1 MIRKYEIS
9 DHVDICKICNKEL
22 RYNCE
27 KSLVSKQLENLNEDR
42 EMVFVAELNAR
53 VVGFIHVE
61 KYNVLYLDSMVNILG
76 LAVLSNYQKQGLGR
90 KLIDAAIQWAKEMG
104 IYTLRLNSGINR
116 KEAHQFY
123 RRIGFGE
130 EKEQY
135 RFIKN
140 I

>member
-76 LAVLSNYQKQGLGR
+76 LAVLSNYQEQGLGR

-123 RRIGFGE
+123 RRISFGE

>member
-76 LAVLSNYQKQGLGR
+76 LAVLSNYQMQGLGR
-90 KLIDAAIQWAKEMG
+90 KLIDTAIHWAKEKG

-123 RRIGFGE
+123 KRIGFGE

>member
-27 KSLVSKQLENLNEDR
+27 KSLVSKQLENLNEGR

-53 VVGFIHVE
+53 VVGSIHVE

-123 RRIGFGE
+123 RRIGFVE

>member
-9 DHVDICKICNKEL
+9 DYVDICKICNNEL

-76 LAVLSNYQKQGLGR
+76 LAVLSNYQKQGFGR

>member
-90 KLIDAAIQWAKEMG
+90 KLIDAVIQWAKEMG

>member
-9 DHVDICKICNKEL
+9 DHVDICKICNNEL

>member
-9 DHVDICKICNKEL
+9 DHVDICKICNREL
-22 RYNCE
+22 GYNCE
-27 KSLVSKQLENLNEDR
+27 KSLVSKQLENLNENR

-76 LAVLSNYQKQGLGR
+76 LAVLSNYQMQGLGR

>member
-9 DHVDICKICNKEL
+9 DYVDICKICNKEL

-90 KLIDAAIQWAKEMG
+90 KLIDAAIQWAKDKG

>member
-90 KLIDAAIQWAKEMG
+90 KLIDTAIQWAKEMG

-123 RRIGFGE
+123 RRISFGE

>member
-27 KSLVSKQLENLNEDR
+27 KSLVSKQLENLNENR

-90 KLIDAAIQWAKEMG
+90 KLIDTAIQWAKEMG

>member
-9 DHVDICKICNKEL
+9 DHVDICKICNNEL

-76 LAVLSNYQKQGLGR
+76 LAVLSNYQKQGFGR
-90 KLIDAAIQWAKEMG
+90 KLIDAAIHWGKEKG

>member
-76 LAVLSNYQKQGLGR
+76 LAVLSNYQEQGLGR